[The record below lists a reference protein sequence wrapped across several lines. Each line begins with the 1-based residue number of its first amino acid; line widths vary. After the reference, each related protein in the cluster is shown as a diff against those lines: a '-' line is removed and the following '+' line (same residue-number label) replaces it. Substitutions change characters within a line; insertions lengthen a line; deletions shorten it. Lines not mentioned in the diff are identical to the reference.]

1 MAQRNQLKFI
11 ILGLLSENDLTGYDI
26 TKAFESDIG
35 EFWSAN
41 HSQIYP
47 LLKRLED
54 EQLISHKLEV
64 VGEKLEKKLYSIT
77 QSGKEVLR
85 QWLSEPTP
93 ELSATKDEFILKLY
107 FIHTADDPLLMPMLT
122 EQHQLHEAKL
132 HHLQEQM
139 AKKFPDHTS
148 QNNLGHFLIL
158 QHAIQRETRYTAW
171 LVDLIEK
178 IKTD

>member
-64 VGEKLEKKLYSIT
+64 VGEKLEKKL
-77 QSGKEVLR
+77 
-85 QWLSEPTP
+85 
-93 ELSATKDEFILKLY
+93 
-107 FIHTADDPLLMPMLT
+107 
-122 EQHQLHEAKL
+122 
-132 HHLQEQM
+132 
-139 AKKFPDHTS
+139 
-148 QNNLGHFLIL
+148 
-158 QHAIQRETRYTAW
+158 
-171 LVDLIEK
+171 
-178 IKTD
+178 

>member
-1 MAQRNQLKFI
+1 MAQRNQLKYI
-11 ILGLLSENDLTGYDI
+11 ILGLLSEKKLTGYDI
-26 TKAFESDIG
+26 TKAFDSDIG

-54 EQLISHKLEV
+54 DALITHELEL

-77 QSGKEVLR
+77 SAGKTVLR
-85 QWLSEPTP
+85 EWLSEPTP
-93 ELSATKDEFILKLY
+93 EISATKDEFILKLY
-107 FIHTADDPLLMPMLT
+107 FIHSADDPLLLPMLT
-122 EQHQLHEAKL
+122 EQHQLHQAKL
-132 HHLQEQM
+132 THLKNQM
-139 AKKFPDHTS
+139 SRKFPDETS

-171 LVDLIEK
+171 LQDIIDKVSR
-178 IKTD
+178 